1 MPFNHLILYCL
12 LLLLPSIFPSIRVF
26 PNEPAVHIRWPKYWI
41 FSFSKEYSGLISLRI
56 NWVDLDVK
64 GPLKRLLQHHNLKAS
79 ILWRSTFFMVQLSH
93 LYMTTRKS
101 IALMIWS
108 FVGKVMSLLFNML
121 SRFVIA
127 FLPRSKHLLISWL
140 QSPSAVI
147 LKPKKRKSV
156 TASTFSPSIC
166 HEVMGPDDM
175 ILVVWMLSLS
185 QPFHSPLSHSSR
197 GSLVPL
203 CFLPLEWYHLHIL
216 HSWVLETNCLSVG
229 YCSGCLLYTLIDRQP
244 RNAEHNK

>member
-1 MPFNHLILYCL
+1 MSIESVMPFNHLILYCF

-26 PNEPAVHIRWPKYWI
+26 PNESAVHIRWPNYWI

-64 GPLKRLLQHHNLKAS
+64 GPLKRLLQHHNLKTS
-79 ILWRSTFFMVQLSH
+79 ILWCSTFFMVQLSH

-127 FLPRSKHLLISWL
+127 FLPRSNIFWFHGCS
-140 QSPSAVI
+140 
-147 LKPKKRKSV
+147 
-156 TASTFSPSIC
+156 
-166 HEVMGPDDM
+166 HH
-175 ILVVWMLSLS
+175 S
-185 QPFHSPLSHSSR
+185 QWF
-197 GSLVPL
+197 
-203 CFLPLEWYHLHIL
+203 
-216 HSWVLETNCLSVG
+216 
-229 YCSGCLLYTLIDRQP
+229 
-244 RNAEHNK
+244 

>member
-1 MPFNHLILYCL
+1 MSIESVMPFNHLILYCL

-101 IALMIWS
+101 IALTIRTC
-108 FVGKVMSLLFNML
+108 VGKVMSLLFNLL
-121 SRFVIA
+121 SRFVTC
-127 FLPRSKHLLISWL
+127 FPQKQKVLN
-140 QSPSAVI
+140 SP
-147 LKPKKRKSV
+147 
-156 TASTFSPSIC
+156 C
-166 HEVMGPDDM
+166 
-175 ILVVWMLSLS
+175 
-185 QPFHSPLSHSSR
+185 SS
-197 GSLVPL
+197 
-203 CFLPLEWYHLHIL
+203 
-216 HSWVLETNCLSVG
+216 
-229 YCSGCLLYTLIDRQP
+229 YC
-244 RNAEHNK
+244 N

>member
-1 MPFNHLILYCL
+1 MPFNHLILYCF

-26 PNEPAVHIRWPKYWI
+26 PNESAVHIRWPKYWI

-56 NWVDLDVK
+56 NWVDLDVN

-79 ILWRSTFFMVQLSH
+79 VLWCSTFFMVQLSH

-108 FVGKVMSLLFNML
+108 FVGKMMSLLFNML

-127 FLPRSKHLLISWL
+127 FLPWSKHLLLISWL

-166 HEVMGPDDM
+166 REVMGPDDM

-185 QPFHSPLSHSSR
+185 QPFHSPLSLSSR
-197 GSLVPL
+197 GCSVPL
-203 CFLPLEWYHLHIL
+203 HFLP
-216 HSWVLETNCLSVG
+216 
-229 YCSGCLLYTLIDRQP
+229 
-244 RNAEHNK
+244 